1 MLKRFIIKQIDKRNM
16 PFDGIRFAIKYHVLK
31 FGGYDKESEEIKTRK
46 ILSYFSIKYETI

>member
-46 ILSYFSIKYETI
+46 ILSYFSIKY